1 MVCGNILESSTFST
15 FFLKDIVVL
24 AVIARL
30 RIESNKEKKK
40 NYDCCQ
46 RTQKSLQEYCR
57 REFKF
62 VVIEILWEEIENK
75 TKKAYINFTKLCNQ
89 RVLQRVD

>member
-1 MVCGNILESSTFST
+1 MVCGNILESSTFSP

-40 NYDCCQ
+40 TMIAVKGLRRVCKNIVGENS
-46 RTQKSLQEYCR
+46 SL
-57 REFKF
+57 
-62 VVIEILWEEIENK
+62 W
-75 TKKAYINFTKLCNQ
+75 
-89 RVLQRVD
+89 